1 MRTRA
6 EIWRSLWLPG
16 CLLASCLLASCR
28 EPDAA
33 DAANAADGALTRPV
47 EVALSTEASPT
58 RAFANDGTHR
68 VDRIV
73 AIPFRKTSESLPD
86 DDRNYVPAYTL
97 AVQRDVASF
106 PVTGL
111 VLHLPVGSTYKVL
124 VIGYNRADYDYNDR
138 SNPANRFDLGSL
150 SSTATLADFHLY
162 PKSPT
167 AVPEFFTCLC
177 TAYDGSA
184 AVGTAFR
191 PERNYRLSGAL
202 GRLVSGFSVT
212 ITGIP
217 PFVKA
222 LSLVAENLT
231 RASKATDGS
240 VVLWQTTGDGGNR
253 LIARKTPSAA
263 RSVVFDCYLLPTFE
277 TRPTRFF
284 LDVEHGALT
293 QRFVVKVPDSEV
305 SADSRFIL
313 KPNRAINVSGG
324 YAAIQLGFNLGFSVH
339 LDDDAWDGLH

>member
-1 MRTRA
+1 MRIRA
-6 EIWRSLWLPG
+6 EICRV
-16 CLLASCLLASCR
+16 LLLLGCLLASCR

-33 DAANAADGALTRPV
+33 DGAVSRPV
-47 EVALSTEASPT
+47 EVVLSGEALQT

-86 DDRNYVPAYTL
+86 DDRYYVPAYTL

-124 VIGYNRADYDYNDR
+124 VIGYNRTDYDYDNR
-138 SNPANRFDLGSL
+138 SNPANRFDVGSL

-177 TAYDGSA
+177 TAYDGAA

-191 PERNYRLSGAL
+191 PERNYRLSGVL
-202 GRLVSGFSVT
+202 SRLVSGVSVS

-217 PFVKA
+217 AYVKA
-222 LSLVAENLT
+222 ISLAAENLT

-240 VVLWQTTGDGGNR
+240 PVLSQTTGDGGNR
-253 LIARKTPSAA
+253 LIARKTPSTG
-263 RSVVFDCYLLPTFE
+263 RSVAFDCYLLPTSDA
-277 TRPTRFF
+277 RPTLFY
-284 LDVEHGALT
+284 LDVEYGAYT
-293 QRFVVKVPDSEV
+293 QRYVVKVPDSDV
-305 SADSRFIL
+305 SVGNRLLL
-313 KPNRAINVSGG
+313 KPNHAINISGG
-324 YAAIQLGFNLGFSVH
+324 YSAVNLGFNLGFTIR
-339 LDDDAWDGLH
+339 LDDDAWDGLQ